1 MKKSTIDRVNYYNRI
16 KNLDIEIK
24 DLNHFYRTGPKKMI
38 TKDYRMNFW
47 AIIYVTEG
55 TGTHYV
61 DFKTY
66 SYKPGDVIFVQ
77 KNQVQR
83 FEINQE
89 AQGYIIHINEPF
101 FYQLSGIDGEIF
113 IDLIDQLYESPLF
126 HFDTTPFSTH
136 RQLID
141 LIYREYSINHDR
153 VNVEL
158 IASLFQSFIL
168 SLKNQVQA
176 VDDTFVTKDFIHF
189 KAFRHLVEAH
199 YMETRHVESYAQMMH
214 LTTKTINQA
223 TRHITG
229 LSAKQFIIDRVILEI
244 KRYLSQGELM
254 NYEIADMLGF
264 GEAANMSKFF
274 KQYTGLSPKG
284 FKEGLEH

>member
-1 MKKSTIDRVNYYNRI
+1 MNKSTINRVDYRNSI
-16 KNLDIEIK
+16 KNVDFEIK
-24 DLNHFYRTGPKKMI
+24 DLNTFYRTGPRRMI

-55 TGTHYV
+55 LGMHYV
-61 DFKTY
+61 DFKPY
-66 SYKPGDVIFVQ
+66 QYNPGDVIFVQ

-101 FYQLSGIDGEIF
+101 FYQLSGIEGEIF
-113 IDLIDQLYESPLF
+113 LDLVDQLYETPLF
-126 HFDTTPFSTH
+126 HFDTLKQSTH
-136 RQLID
+136 RQLIE
-141 LIYREYSINHDR
+141 LIYREYSINHDKL
-153 VNVEL
+153 NLEL

-168 SLKNQVQA
+168 SLKSQVQA
-176 VDDTFVTKDFIHF
+176 VDDTYITKDYVHF
-189 KAFRHLVEAH
+189 KTFRRLVEEH
-199 YMETRHVESYAQMMH
+199 FMESRHVESYAQMMH

-223 TRHITG
+223 TRQITG

-254 NYEIADMLGF
+254 NYEIADLLGF

-274 KQYTGLSPKG
+274 KQYTGVSPKT
-284 FKEGLEH
+284 FKQDLEH